1 MRRTK
6 LSLENFFMHAY
17 IFLFRSD
24 VEQSTSKLARSLQAG
39 MSTTEDVI
47 VTLRM
52 PAGYQAL
59 TFV

>member
-1 MRRTK
+1 
-6 LSLENFFMHAY
+6 MHAY

-39 MSTTEDVI
+39 MSTTVDVI
-47 VTLRM
+47 VALRM

-59 TFV
+59 FSHFHFRPNSW